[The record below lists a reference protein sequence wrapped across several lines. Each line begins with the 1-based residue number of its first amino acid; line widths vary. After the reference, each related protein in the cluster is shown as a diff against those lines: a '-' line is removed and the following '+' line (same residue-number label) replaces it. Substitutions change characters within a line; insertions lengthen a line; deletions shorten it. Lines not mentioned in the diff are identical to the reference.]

1 MMFKMEQCHAQSIKI
16 RELSKK
22 KLLDYNSLKKI
33 LTQKNENQNEQI
45 SFNKEKIE
53 SVLPFEL
60 LKRDK
65 RYIKQHVIEIIEN
78 YNKIKS
84 EENVAL

>member
-1 MMFKMEQCHAQSIKI
+1 MEQCHAQSIKI